1 MTTVRITDKLRA
13 SVTDNIQALYKKFV
27 EQIEKQKPDVGDEL
41 FNLMYEPYREA
52 MTLLPKEFFC
62 NRYEIEVRDIVG
74 RPVYIKLKLSSPQL
88 GSFNLPSSEHMKKDD
103 YQDRVT
109 LNRTIRT
116 EHIVD
121 ALLAWQEQKDI
132 LYAQRD
138 AAQAA
143 VRGILKKHKSLPP
156 AIKDFPP
163 LVEFL
168 PKEVK
173 SKVSVPQHRLSSVTM
188 ELDPALKE
196 LATRV
201 AIDKMLNQ

>member
-13 SVTDNIQALYKKFV
+13 AVTNNIQDLYHKFV

-41 FNLMYEPYREA
+41 YNLMYEPHREA
-52 MTLLPKEFFC
+52 MALLPECFFC
-62 NRYEIEVRDIVG
+62 RRYEIELRKIVDK
-74 RPVYIKLKLSSPQL
+74 PVYIKLKLSSPQL
-88 GSFNLPSSEHMKKDD
+88 GSYGMPSNEHMQKDD
-103 YQDRVT
+103 YHDRVI

-121 ALLAWQEQKDI
+121 ALLAWQEQKDT
-132 LYAQRD
+132 LHAQRD

-143 VRGILKKHKSLPP
+143 VRGVLKWHKSLPP